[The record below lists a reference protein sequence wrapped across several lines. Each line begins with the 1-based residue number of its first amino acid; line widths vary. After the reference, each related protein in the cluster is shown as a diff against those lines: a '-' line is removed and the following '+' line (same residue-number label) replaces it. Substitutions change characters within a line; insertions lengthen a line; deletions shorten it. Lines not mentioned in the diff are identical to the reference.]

1 MAEAADAVAAVVQ
14 GTELELKVLA
24 LAELGDV
31 DAMQAALKEDR
42 SACSFQEPE
51 DGQSPLMVAAGNG
64 HLDVVQ
70 LLLENGAPWNA
81 VDRRGKC
88 AGQYAMEN
96 GHQDIA
102 NHLLNAGVQAEL
114 LFAVL
119 ERKSKEGSKLAT
131 ALNQEY
137 LERGVMYEGVD
148 LVDDKQR
155 GVMMEWEK
163 PLMEMHAELVTRAKG
178 DVLNVGFGLGLVDT
192 AIQSHNPR
200 SHTIIEAHPTVYK
213 RMLADGWDKKPNVQI
228 YHGRWQDVLPTLGQ
242 FDGIFFDTFDDVV
255 HMHEFHQYLPQH
267 LRKGG
272 VYTYFNGVCSE
283 NVFFQAVACQVLQTL
298 LEQLEMTTV
307 FQTVQVDW
315 VSEETWKDVKY
326 KYFEDQAYY
335 FPVVWW
341 QDSPP
346 AFMLEASEPQEQQE
360 EQAQGEPT
368 NGACEQ

>member
-1 MAEAADAVAAVVQ
+1 MWYRCVWHEAEA
-14 GTELELKVLA
+14 LLFSCLCRVL
-24 LAELGDV
+24 LIHFCVCVCLC
-31 DAMQAALKEDR
+31 DR
-42 SACSFQEPE
+42 KYVHMCVNAK
-51 DGQSPLMVAAGNG
+51 
-64 HLDVVQ
+64 